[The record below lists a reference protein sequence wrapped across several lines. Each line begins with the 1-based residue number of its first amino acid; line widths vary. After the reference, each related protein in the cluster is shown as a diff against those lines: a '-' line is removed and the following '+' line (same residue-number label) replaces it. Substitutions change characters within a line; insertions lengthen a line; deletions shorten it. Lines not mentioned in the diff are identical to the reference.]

1 MITTNGAND
10 IPIQEV
16 RADFIHQDRYFSKEF
31 AQLEKDQLW
40 LKVWQWAC
48 RLEEI
53 PLVGDYVV
61 YDVVDQ
67 SIVVVRTGKDEVKA
81 FHNVCPHRG
90 RRLLSGSGHVTK
102 FHCIFHAWQWDLN
115 GNNTRVLDHN
125 QWEGCP
131 AMASEDLKL
140 SPVHVELWA
149 GFVFISMAD
158 EPESFAEFIT
168 PAPDCL
174 GPLAM
179 DKMRLAW
186 HVVIDVD
193 SNWKVAQE
201 AFMESYHVWG
211 THPQLL
217 PYIDEANVS
226 EAVAKHGRHSYLT
239 ELPPGMPSRRLNK
252 TAEMSLDDIRE
263 GFSKFISALGSQLSR
278 NDELDGQ
285 LTARSVHAATDAL
298 AAMPSGTGVEE
309 AIMGAIMAM
318 KAAADADNAYFPL
331 LTPEEQK
338 KQGEDWNI
346 FPSLSIVPSFDGTLI
361 FRALP
366 RDNDPNKA
374 TIEMIS
380 LLHWGEGKAPKVER
394 EHVSD
399 WRTQHK
405 GVIPPLLLQDL
416 INMED
421 VQKGMQSI
429 GFKGARAN
437 PVQERQ
443 ISHFHAVI
451 NEYLYGTAAT
461 I

>member
-1 MITTNGAND
+1 MITTSGIDPAV
-10 IPIQEV
+10 QTV
-16 RADFIHQDRYFSKEF
+16 RADFIHQDRYLSKQF
-31 AQLEKDQLW
+31 ADLEREHLW
-40 LKVWQWAC
+40 TKVWQWAC

-53 PLVGDYVV
+53 PNVGDYVV

-67 SIVVVRTGKDEVKA
+67 SIIVVRTAKDEVKA

-90 RRLLSGSGHVTK
+90 RRLLSGSGHITK
-102 FHCIFHAWQWDLN
+102 FHCIFHAWQWDLD
-115 GNNTRVLDHN
+115 GNNTRVLDHE
-125 QWEGCP
+125 QWVGCP
-131 AMASEDLKL
+131 AMGSEDVKL
-140 SPVHVELWA
+140 AAVHVAQWA

-158 EPESFAEFIT
+158 EPEPFEAFMA
-168 PAPDCL
+168 PAYDYL
-174 GPLAM
+174 QPLAM

-186 HVVIDVD
+186 HLVIDVE

-226 EAVAKHGRHSYLT
+226 TALGKHGRHSYLT
-239 ELPPGMPSRRLNK
+239 ELPPGMPSRRLKQN
-252 TAEMSLDDIRE
+252 AEMSLDEIRQ
-263 GFSKFISALGSQLSR
+263 GFSNFIAALGSQLSR
-278 NDELDGQ
+278 NDELNGQ
-285 LTARSVHAATDAL
+285 LTARSVHAATSAL

-318 KAAADADNAYFPL
+318 KDAAEADGAYFPL
-331 LTPEEQK
+331 LTPEQQQN
-338 KQGEDWNI
+338 QGEDWNI
-346 FPSLSIVPSFDGTLI
+346 FPTLSVVPSFDGTLI

-366 RDNDPNKA
+366 RANDPNKA

-394 EHVSD
+394 EYVDD
-399 WRTQHK
+399 WRKQHK
-405 GVIPPLLLQDL
+405 GVVPPLLLQDL

-421 VQKGMQSI
+421 VQKGLHSI
-429 GFKGARAN
+429 AFKGFRAN

-451 NEYLYGTAAT
+451 NEYLFGIEAT
-461 I
+461 V